1 MRRKKPA
8 RKKTRRQPQKTKRRH
23 SKRAAVEVLEFRHPG
38 LKGLFRVEL
47 PAGWKQ
53 RRLPVLESEPDS

>member
-8 RKKTRRQPQKTKRRH
+8 RKKTRRQPQKPKQRH
-23 SKRAAVEVLEFRHPG
+23 SQRAAMEVLEFRHPG

-47 PAGWKQ
+47 PAGWK
-53 RRLPVLESEPDS
+53 RRQLPAPEPKPET